1 MMVIVPHAIFIES
14 HRTNGLNLAKDSA
27 LDHRR
32 ERVVDRLLGD
42 RTEVLCCHRCNVL
55 GGGVR
60 VAVHGAQHGKTLRGY
75 WQAMGAQC
83 GERVKEHMMT
93 VAEIWTESKSWK
105 TVVFRAWRRRAG
117 LVGAGAA
124 GELGI

>member
-42 RTEVLCCHRCNVL
+42 RTEVLCGHHCNVL

-60 VAVHGAQHGKTLRGY
+60 VAVHGAQHGKALRGY
-75 WQAMGAQC
+75 WQAMCAQR
-83 GERVKEHMMT
+83 GERVKEHVLT
-93 VAEIWTESKSWK
+93 VAKIWTESKSWK
-105 TVVFRAWRRRAG
+105 TVVFRAWRRRPG